1 MKKTICDLWN
11 GNTLPI
17 CNQLENTQA
26 DSNLL
31 AGIEQCHNELYGN
44 LDDRAKELLKTL
56 ENYHSELLVSE
67 CEKAF
72 TQVFS
77 IATKLLSEAW
87 T

>member
-1 MKKTICDLWN
+1 MKKTICDIWN

-26 DSNLL
+26 DSRLL
-31 AGIEQCHNELYGN
+31 ADIEQCHNELYGI
-44 LDDRAKELLKTL
+44 LDEHSRELLKKL

-72 TQVFS
+72 TQGFS
-77 IATKLLSEAW
+77 VATKLVSEAW